1 MTDENTDDETNNQR
15 RSWSRRSLLRAAGA
29 AGAVSVSA
37 GAAAGQEDTATATP
51 TPSGVQQADGSKA
64 DPTADT
70 ATATETAG
78 EDEER
83 EVLANLGDV
92 TILEYRIGDEEADD
106 DKAHVWTRL
115 ETEQPAGLVLSDI
128 FSGLATDNGGEGV
141 RRVAQKRVTIGSG
154 KTWVRMPATVFD
166 GEYVAV
172 GVATTGGAVTISN
185 GLPSKDEQLVSLPVG
200 VAIGGATAITGTGA
214 AAYSKYYDK
223 NKSPTRAWDEDG
235 GLL

>member
-1 MTDENTDDETNNQR
+1 
-15 RSWSRRSLLRAAGA
+15 
-29 AGAVSVSA
+29 VSA
-37 GAAAGQEDTATATP
+37 GVAAGQEEDTATA

-70 ATATETAG
+70 ATATDTPG
-78 EDEER
+78 DDEER

-92 TILEYRIGDEEADD
+92 TILEYRIGDKEADD

-115 ETEQPAGLVLSDI
+115 EAENPAGLVLSDI
-128 FSGLATDNGGEGV
+128 FSGLATDNGGAGV
-141 RRVAQKRVTIGSG
+141 RKVAQKRLTVGSG
-154 KTWVRMPATVFD
+154 KTWVRMPATVFED
-166 GEYVAV
+166 EYVAI

-185 GLPSKDEQLVSLPVG
+185 GLPSEDEKLVSLPVG

-223 NKSPTRAWDEDG
+223 NQSPTRAWDDDEG
-235 GLL
+235 ML